1 MPQGGKHSRAPNH
14 NKPSARTAGIASKL
28 SCRAQNDEIWELY
41 KDDIRRIYFV
51 QGKTLRETMQ
61 IVQITA
67 SERKWKEKLKEWGFQ
82 KNRPSR
88 EMAILISKRDKRLRD
103 EGKDTIFFQNGA
115 EIRGGRLENFKK
127 RKTTKI
133 VQPVSPSA
141 SEFPNTTHNFY

>member
-1 MPQGGKHSRAPNH
+1 
-14 NKPSARTAGIASKL
+14 
-28 SCRAQNDEIWELY
+28 
-41 KDDIRRIYFV
+41 
-51 QGKTLRETMQ
+51 MQ
-61 IVQITA
+61 VVQITA

-88 EMAILISKRDKRLRD
+88 EMAILVSKRDKRLRD

-115 EIRGGRLENFKK
+115 EIRVERLESFKK

-141 SEFPNTTHNFY
+141 GEFPKYYLHV